1 MIVDT
6 ANKSLRDL
14 CFPDES
20 QELTDL
26 LILLLVEVMGEAVSS
41 TPYWTKQSCRHLQ
54 RIVLSD
60 SACIVLKNSCGIR
73 GLSL

>member
-1 MIVDT
+1 MIIDT

-41 TPYWTKQSCRHLQ
+41 TPY
-54 RIVLSD
+54 
-60 SACIVLKNSCGIR
+60 
-73 GLSL
+73 